1 MSETTR
7 KPRIYTIGPFRAPT
21 EFQRRQNIARAE
33 ALALAIARLGAFY
46 RCPHLHSAHFDGE
59 GDDAYWLALAL
70 DMMSECD
77 AAVLVPG
84 PPYLQAE
91 RPGASHGSIAEVRWC
106 EANGRPVL
114 QDMDE
119 VRAFVDAWTAGTPE
133 QWTWIRDERRAESIR
148 RMNEQ
153 AAAWDAAEKMG

>member
-1 MSETTR
+1 MSKR
-7 KPRIYTIGPFRAPT
+7 PPRIYTIGPFRAPT

-77 AAVLVPG
+77 AVALVADMDG
-84 PPYLQAE
+84 SYGSDRRYLDAE
-91 RPGASHGSIAEVRWC
+91 GSEASHGSIAELNSA
-106 EANGRPVL
+106 EDSGLPVL
-114 QDMDE
+114 WTESDL
-119 VRAFVDAWTAGTPE
+119 RAFVEGW
-133 QWTWIRDERRAESIR
+133 R
-148 RMNEQ
+148 
-153 AAAWDAAEKMG
+153 